1 MIPAQGFD
9 SGMAECAAGA
19 AGESQARNRYTFAA
33 SQARASNLA
42 AIAAVFTF
50 TAEQEKEHAQ
60 IFYGLLRA
68 CSGEN
73 IRIDGAYP
81 VDLSDSVTQLL
92 RFAQH
97 NEAEEYDPVYRV
109 FGKTAKEEGFL
120 RAAAA
125 FGGIAAIEKTHSQ
138 RFGMLAELMENGR
151 LFVSEVECG
160 WMCLN
165 CGHIYTGTTVP
176 PQCPVCAHDRGY
188 FIRLEMAPF
197 VSKDSAA
204 LHHSFV

>member
-1 MIPAQGFD
+1 
-9 SGMAECAAGA
+9 MATDFAKSKTRENLMRAFV
-19 AGESQARNRYTFAA
+19 GESQARNRYTFAA

-109 FGKTAKEEGFL
+109 FGKTAKEEVFEITASSEF
-120 RAAAA
+120 RQDDC
-125 FGGIAAIEKTHSQ
+125 IEEDRIETESIKKEDS
-138 RFGMLAELMENGR
+138 NG
-151 LFVSEVECG
+151 
-160 WMCLN
+160 
-165 CGHIYTGTTVP
+165 
-176 PQCPVCAHDRGY
+176 
-188 FIRLEMAPF
+188 
-197 VSKDSAA
+197 
-204 LHHSFV
+204 